1 MTFDQLQPVDVG
13 GLTFDVRTL
22 GPDDGEPVIL
32 LHGFPETSLSWS
44 AVAPVLAEAGF
55 RVIAPDQRG
64 YSPDARPPA
73 VADYAMQHLVDDV
86 LGLADAL
93 DLGAFHL
100 VGHDWG
106 AAVSWAVAAHHGDR
120 LRTLTA
126 VSVPHLAAYNAALRA
141 DSDQQQRASYIGLM
155 RQEGK
160 AEDVLAEED
169 GRRLRAMYDG
179 KIPATHVDAYV
190 DFFHDREALTGALA
204 WYRAMTA
211 ALADLPSVSV
221 PTTYVWSDGDWAI
234 GRASAEACGDH
245 LTGPFEFV
253 EFTSVSHWIPEEA
266 PGDLA
271 TAILERVRAG
281 TSDA

>member
-22 GPDDGEPVIL
+22 GPDDGEPVVL

-64 YSPDARPPA
+64 YSPDARPTD
-73 VADYAMQHLVDDV
+73 VSDYAMEHLVGDV

-93 DLGAFHL
+93 GLDGFHL

-106 AAVSWAVAAHHGDR
+106 AAVAWVVAAHHGDR
-120 LRTLTA
+120 LRSLVA
-126 VSVPHLAAYNAALRA
+126 VSVPHLAAYNAALRG
-141 DSDQQQRASYIGLM
+141 DSDQQERASYIGLM

-160 AEDVLAEED
+160 AEDVLLEDD

-190 DFFHDREALTGALA
+190 DFFLDRAALTGALA

-211 ALADLPSVSV
+211 ALAETPSVSV

-234 GRASAEACGDH
+234 GRASAEACGEH
-245 LTGPFEFV
+245 VTGPFRFV
-253 EFTSVSHWIPEEA
+253 ELDGVSHWIPEEV
-266 PGDLA
+266 PDDLA
-271 TAILERVRAG
+271 AAILERVRG
-281 TSDA
+281 

>member
-22 GPDDGEPVIL
+22 GPEDGEPVVL

-44 AVAPVLAEAGF
+44 AVAPVLADAGF

-64 YSPDARPPA
+64 YSPDARPTA

-93 DLGAFHL
+93 DVGTFHL

-106 AAVSWAVAAHHGDR
+106 AAVSWAIAAHHGDR

-126 VSVPHLAAYNAALRA
+126 VSVPHLAAYNAALRG
-141 DSDQQQRASYIGLM
+141 DSDQQERASYIGLM

-160 AEDVLAEED
+160 AEDVLAEAD

-211 ALADLPSVSV
+211 ELANLPSVSV

-253 EFTSVSHWIPEEA
+253 ELDGISHWIPEEA
-266 PGDLA
+266 AGDLA
-271 TAILERVRAG
+271 ASILERVRPGAG
-281 TSDA
+281 DA

>member
-1 MTFDQLQPVDVG
+1 MTFDQLQPVTIGD
-13 GLTFDVRTL
+13 LTFDVRTL
-22 GPDDGEPVIL
+22 GPDDGEPVML

-44 AVAPVLAEAGF
+44 EVAPILADAGF
-55 RVIAPDQRG
+55 GVTAPDQRG

-73 VADYAMQHLVDDV
+73 VADYTMDHLVDDV
-86 LGLADAL
+86 LGLADA
-93 DLGAFHL
+93 F
-100 VGHDWG
+100 
-106 AAVSWAVAAHHGDR
+106 
-120 LRTLTA
+120 TA

-160 AEDVLAEED
+160 AEDVLAEDD

-211 ALADLPSVSV
+211 ALADLPPVSV

-245 LTGPFEFV
+245 VTGPFEFV
-253 EFTSVSHWIPEEA
+253 ELDGVSHWIPEEA
-266 PGDLA
+266 PGELA
-271 TAILERVRAG
+271 DAILKRVR
-281 TSDA
+281 S

>member
-22 GPDDGEPVIL
+22 GPDDGEPVVL

-44 AVAPVLAEAGF
+44 AVAPMLADAGF

-64 YSPDARPPA
+64 YSPDARPTA
-73 VADYAMQHLVDDV
+73 VADYTMEHLVHDV

-93 DLGAFHL
+93 GLGTFHL

-106 AAVSWAVAAHHGDR
+106 AAVGWAVAAGHGDR
-120 LRTLTA
+120 LRTFTA
-126 VSVPHLAAYNAALRA
+126 VSVPHLAAYNTALRA
-141 DSDQQQRASYIGLM
+141 DADQQQRSSYIGLM
-155 RQEGK
+155 RQDGK
-160 AEDVLAEED
+160 AEDVLAEGD

-190 DFFHDREALTGALA
+190 DFFHDRDALTGALA

-245 LTGPFEFV
+245 LTGPFGFV
-253 EFTSVSHWIPEEA
+253 ELQGISHWIPEEA
-266 PGDLA
+266 PVALA
-271 TAILERVRAG
+271 DAILTRMRAG
-281 TSDA
+281 TGDT

>member
-1 MTFDQLQPVDVG
+1 MTFDQLQPVTVG
-13 GLTFDVRTL
+13 DLTFDVRTL
-22 GPDDGEPVIL
+22 GPDDGEPVLL

-44 AVAPVLAEAGF
+44 EVAPVLADAGF
-55 RVIAPDQRG
+55 RVTAPDQRG

-73 VADYAMQHLVDDV
+73 VADYAMEHLVDDV

-93 DLGAFHL
+93 GLDTFHL

-106 AAVSWAVAAHHGDR
+106 AAVGWAVAARHGDR
-120 LRTLTA
+120 LRTFTA
-126 VSVPHLAAYNAALRA
+126 VSVPHLAAYNTALRG
-141 DSDQQQRASYIGLM
+141 DSDQQERASYIGLM
-155 RQEGK
+155 REEGK
-160 AEDVLAEED
+160 AEDVLAEDD

-211 ALADLPSVSV
+211 ALADLPPVSV

-234 GRASAEACGDH
+234 GRASAEACTDH
-245 LTGPFEFV
+245 VTGPFAFV
-253 EFTSVSHWIPEEA
+253 ELDGISHWIPEEA
-266 PGDLA
+266 PGYLA
-271 TAILERVRAG
+271 DAILERVRG
-281 TSDA
+281 

>member
-1 MTFDQLQPVDVG
+1 MAFDQLQPITVG
-13 GLTFDVRTL
+13 DLTFDVRTL
-22 GPDDGEPVIL
+22 GPDDGEPVLL

-44 AVAPVLAEAGF
+44 EVAPVLADAGL
-55 RVIAPDQRG
+55 RVAAPDQRG
-64 YSPDARPPA
+64 YSPEARPPS
-73 VADYAMQHLVDDV
+73 VADYAMEHLVDDV

-93 DLGAFHL
+93 ELDTFHL

-106 AAVSWAVAAHHGDR
+106 AAVGWAVAARHGDR
-120 LRTLTA
+120 LRTFTA
-126 VSVPHLAAYNAALRA
+126 VSVPHLAAYNTALRS
-141 DSDQQQRASYIGLM
+141 DSDQQERSSYIGLL
-155 RQEGK
+155 REEDK
-160 AEDVLAEED
+160 AEDVLAEDD

-179 KIPATHVDAYV
+179 KIPATHVDAYA

-234 GRASAEACGDH
+234 GRASAEACADH
-245 LTGPFEFV
+245 VTGPFRFV
-253 EFTSVSHWIPEEA
+253 ELDGISHWIPEEA

-271 TAILERVRAG
+271 DAILQRVRG
-281 TSDA
+281 

>member
-22 GPDDGEPVIL
+22 GPDDGEPVVL

-44 AVAPVLAEAGF
+44 AVAPVLADAGF
-55 RVIAPDQRG
+55 RVVAPDQRG
-64 YSPDARPPA
+64 YSPDARPAA

-86 LGLADAL
+86 LGLADSL
-93 DLGAFHL
+93 DLGTFHL

-126 VSVPHLAAYNAALRA
+126 VSVPHLAAYNAALRG
-141 DSDQQQRASYIGLM
+141 DSDQQERASYIGLM

-160 AEDVLAEED
+160 AEDVLAEAD

-211 ALADLPSVSV
+211 ELANLPSVSV

-245 LTGPFEFV
+245 LTGPFAFV
-253 EFTSVSHWIPEEA
+253 ELDGVSHWIPEEA
-266 PGDLA
+266 PNDLA
-271 TAILERVRAG
+271 AAILERVRADTG
-281 TSDA
+281 DA

>member
-1 MTFDQLQPVDVG
+1 MTFDQLHHVAVG
-13 GLTFDVRTL
+13 DLTFDVRTL
-22 GPDDGEPVIL
+22 GPDDGEPVVL

-44 AVAPVLAEAGF
+44 AVAPMLSDAGF

-64 YSPDARPPA
+64 YSATARPEA
-73 VADYAMQHLVDDV
+73 VADYTMEHLVDDV
-86 LGLADAL
+86 LGLADAF
-93 DLGAFHL
+93 DLGTFHL

-106 AAVSWAVAAHHGDR
+106 AAVSWAVAAHHPER

-126 VSVPHLAAYNAALRA
+126 VSVPHLAAYNAALRG
-141 DSDQQQRASYIGLM
+141 DSDQQARSSYIGLM
-155 RQEGK
+155 REEGK
-160 AEDVLAEED
+160 AEDVLGEDD

-179 KIPATHVDAYV
+179 KIPPTHVDAYV

-234 GRASAEACGDH
+234 GRASAESCGEH
-245 LTGPFEFV
+245 VTGSYRFVELTGI
-253 EFTSVSHWIPEEA
+253 SHWIPEQA
-266 PGDLA
+266 PADLA
-271 TAILERVRAG
+271 DAILERVRG
-281 TSDA
+281 